1 MLTAHHVSKKFNINK
16 ILVDISFTLNRSDR
30 IGLIGPNGSGKTTLL
45 KIIVGIEKPD
55 RGVITRNPEA
65 LNIGHLD
72 QSFKFQPHDTLGKI
86 ISQSIGIPQDF
97 ESELANIASDLAD
110 EPDREDLQI
119 AYDSLLTRIE
129 TRSGPRIHPQA
140 ILEKFGLGELP
151 DDVLV
156 STLSGGQKSRLALA
170 MVLLTEPDV
179 LILDE
184 PTNHLDITILEWLE
198 SWLSGFKGGMLI
210 VSHDRTFLDNIVNR
224 VIDLD
229 PETHTIR
236 EYRGNYSEY
245 LEQYLQ
251 GKERQLSAYRDQVYE
266 IRRIRQD
273 IARTK
278 QQSYRVEITTTSRQ
292 PGPRRYA
299 KKVARKAKSREKKLD
314 RYLASDKRIDKPK
327 QSWQMRLDFSH
338 KDHQSQ
344 DVARAE
350 RLFVGYPNNQPLLH
364 DLNFHIQSGDRI
376 ALTGPNGSGKTT
388 LIRTIAGQLDPLD
401 GRIHIGRNIELGYMA
416 QEQELLDQNLTAL
429 EIIQSQTAIS
439 ETDARSFLHYFLF
452 SGDNALRKTSD
463 LSFGERARLELARLV
478 IQGCNLLL
486 LDEPIN
492 HLDIPSRTRFEQAL
506 SQFDGTVLAVVHDRY
521 FIRRFATE
529 LWVLEETGMSREP
542 AISFE

>member
-1 MLTAHHVSKKFNINK
+1 M
-16 ILVDISFTLNRSDR
+16 
-30 IGLIGPNGSGKTTLL
+30 
-45 KIIVGIEKPD
+45 
-55 RGVITRNPEA
+55 
-65 LNIGHLD
+65 
-72 QSFKFQPHDTLGKI
+72 
-86 ISQSIGIPQDF
+86 
-97 ESELANIASDLAD
+97 
-110 EPDREDLQI
+110 
-119 AYDSLLTRIE
+119 
-129 TRSGPRIHPQA
+129 
-140 ILEKFGLGELP
+140 
-151 DDVLV
+151 
-156 STLSGGQKSRLALA
+156 
-170 MVLLTEPDV
+170 
-179 LILDE
+179 
-184 PTNHLDITILEWLE
+184 
-198 SWLSGFKGGMLI
+198 
-210 VSHDRTFLDNIVNR
+210 
-224 VIDLD
+224 
-229 PETHTIR
+229 
-236 EYRGNYSEY
+236 
-245 LEQYLQ
+245 
-251 GKERQLSAYRDQVYE
+251 
-266 IRRIRQD
+266 RQD

-292 PGPRRYA
+292 PGLRRYA

-314 RYLASDKRIDKPK
+314 RYLASDKHIDKPK

-350 RLFVGYPNNQPLLH
+350 SLFVGYPNNPPLLH

-388 LIRTIAGQLDPLD
+388 LISTIAGQLDPLD

-506 SQFDGTVLAVVHDRY
+506 SHFDGTVLAVVHDRY

-529 LWVLEETGMSREP
+529 LWVLNETGMSREP